1 MRAAVV
7 TFPIDVA
14 SLIQEVADDR
24 HGASVVFIGTV
35 RCTNEGREVREIE
48 YTAYEEMAER
58 EMGVILREASGTYD
72 GTLLVAEHR
81 IGLLAVGEAS
91 IVIAA
96 AHERR
101 ACALDAIRYA
111 IDEMKSR
118 VPIWKREVYADGSQS
133 WVDPTRVTAT

>member
-1 MRAAVV
+1 MKHVV
-7 TFPIDVA
+7 P
-14 SLIQEVADDR
+14 SVADAPRDFQL
-24 HGASVVFIGTV
+24 GQFAFDKLD
-35 RCTNEGREVREIE
+35 GREVREIE

-58 EMGVILREASGTYD
+58 EMNVILGEASSTYD
-72 GTLLVAEHR
+72 ATLLVAEHR
-81 IGLLAVGEAS
+81 IGLLAVGEKS

-133 WVDPTRVTAT
+133 WVDPTRATTT

>member
-7 TFPIDVA
+7 TNRIDVTT
-14 SLIQEVADDR
+14 LIDEVADDR
-24 HGASVVFIGTV
+24 HGATAVFVGTV
-35 RCTNEGREVREIE
+35 RSTNEGREVREIE

-58 EMGVILREASGTYD
+58 EMSVILAEAGRAYE
-72 GTLLVAEHR
+72 GAMLVAEHR

-111 IDEMKSR
+111 IDEMKTR

>member
-1 MRAAVV
+1 MRAAIV
-7 TFPIDVA
+7 TRPIDVA
-14 SLIQEVADDR
+14 SLIQEVADEH
-24 HGASVVFIGTV
+24 HGATVVFIGTV
-35 RCTNEGREVREIE
+35 RSTNEGREVREIE

-58 EMGVILREASGTYD
+58 EMNVILGEASGTHNA
-72 GTLLVAEHR
+72 TLLVAEHR
-81 IGLLAVGEAS
+81 IGLLPVGEAS

-101 ACALDAIRYA
+101 ACALDAMRYA

-133 WVDPTRVTAT
+133 WVDPTRVTTT